1 MGITADNGER
11 SSGYVNPI
19 LAYGEDKA
27 IQDAAEAGAN
37 GFIMVDLPP
46 EEAVTFMEKCRKAK
60 CVDRILESLPFIYPS
75 SSLSYVPLI
84 APSTSLPRIKFLAS
98 IADTFI
104 YVVSKVHASSFFGA
118 ITIETYYLFL

>member
-1 MGITADNGER
+1 
-11 SSGYVNPI
+11 

-60 CVDRILESLPFIYPS
+60 CVNQVLESSVVHPYLS

-84 APSTSLPRIKFLAS
+84 APSTSLSRIKFLAS

-104 YVVSKVHASSFFGA
+104 YVVSKVHASSFFSA
-118 ITIETYYLFL
+118 ITIETYDLIL